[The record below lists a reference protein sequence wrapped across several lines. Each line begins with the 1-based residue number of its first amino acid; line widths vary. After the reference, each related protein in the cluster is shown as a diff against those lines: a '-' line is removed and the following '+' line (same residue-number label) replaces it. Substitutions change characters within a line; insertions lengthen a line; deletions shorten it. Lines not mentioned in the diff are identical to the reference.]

1 MTANNA
7 LDAYIKSLPYKE
19 RSEFQAKLVLAL
31 EISLA
36 TISGWRNSKTRIKN
50 VYRHEIS
57 NIIGKD
63 IFANVVD

>member
-7 LDAYIKSLPYKE
+7 LDVYIKSLPYKE

-36 TISGWRNSKTRIKN
+36 TISAWRNSKYRIKN

-57 NIIGKD
+57 NIAGKD
-63 IFANVVD
+63 IFANVTD

>member
-1 MTANNA
+1 MTSNVA
-7 LDAYIKSLPYKE
+7 LDTYIRSLPYKD

-31 EISLA
+31 EVSLA
-36 TISGWRNSKTRIKN
+36 TISAWRNSKSRIKN

-63 IFANVVD
+63 IFADVVD

>member
-1 MTANNA
+1 MTSNVA

-19 RSEFQAKLVLAL
+19 RSEFQAKLVLRL

-36 TISGWRNSKTRIKN
+36 TISAWRNAKSRIKN
-50 VYRHEIS
+50 VYRREIS

-63 IFANVVD
+63 IFENVTD